1 MEDSSA
7 PSLATAPDTPET
19 PTPTPPQ
26 LTLNDLQAV
35 LVVVESAC
43 QRGTFKAPEMKGIGD
58 LYERIQAYVKHTSQQ

>member
-1 MEDSSA
+1 MRVLRLDS
-7 PSLATAPDTPET
+7 PS
-19 PTPTPPQ
+19 PPQ

-35 LVVVESAC
+35 LLVLDSAC